1 MTTLHDY
8 VAHFDPRADRF
19 PSGLPR
25 EEVERFVVEQLR
37 ARDLAPMPAMR
48 LAELTAFYHL
58 DAAVDAWRPRM
69 RPERTD
75 ANAIAVA
82 AQALRAVA
90 LVGDARAR
98 DDASAAFAPI
108 AQHPRWNDRFAEL
121 LPVAWALGDA
131 STLRARLD
139 DFVREEVSSSDPQ
152 AGLLAREAA
161 DVRDVAIPRLT
172 EALAAW
178 RGITAQPSEEA
189 RLDRCAD
196 VYVGRDMTWREHL
209 EPACLWLLARVGF
222 SDPSRPMAALRRCL
236 ARMGDD
242 APAGQRA
249 KALAAVHFFGG
260 ELNAEELNA
269 LRAVGDLRAVLAT
282 EASP

>member
-37 ARDLAPMPAMR
+37 AADLAPMPATR

-69 RPERTD
+69 RPEGRD
-75 ANAIAVA
+75 ANALAVA
-82 AQALRAVA
+82 AQAVRAVA
-90 LVGDARAR
+90 LVGDTRAR
-98 DDASAAFAPI
+98 EEASAAFAPI

-131 STLRARLD
+131 STLSARLD
-139 DFVREEVSSSDPQ
+139 GFVREQVSSRDPQ

-161 DVRDVAIPRLT
+161 DVRDVALPRLT

-178 RGITAQPSEEA
+178 RSITAQPSEEA

-209 EPACLWLLARVGF
+209 EPACVWLLARVGF
-222 SDPSRPMAALRRCL
+222 SDPSRPMAAFRRCL

-249 KALAAVHFFGG
+249 KALAAVQVFGG
-260 ELNAEELNA
+260 DLSAEEVTE
-269 LRAVGDLRAVLAT
+269 LRAAGSLRAVLAP